1 MIKAKELTNIVVT
14 LLVLG
19 AAFSLY
25 LGAQHRTSIQAPA
38 FIYDEVVV
46 RKSAANTIT
55 KTMPKAIPIPQAVPP
70 AETAAPII
78 PPSIISQTL
87 PEYPSSALEKGI
99 EGVVMVQAF
108 VGLNGKA
115 EKVEIKVSSGDLELD
130 ASAIKAVSQWS
141 FNPAAQAGAPVASW
155 FEVPIRFT
163 LK

>member
-1 MIKAKELTNIVVT
+1 MTKAKELTNIVVT

-19 AAFSLY
+19 AAFPLY
-25 LGAQHRTSIQAPA
+25 LGAQHRASVNAPA

-46 RKSAANTIT
+46 QKPAANTVT
-55 KTMPKAIPIPQAVPP
+55 KAMPKAIPIPQAVPP

-78 PPSIISQTL
+78 PPSIISQTW
-87 PEYPSSALEKGI
+87 PEYPASALEKGI

-115 EKVEIKVSSGDLELD
+115 EKVEVKVTSGDPELD
-130 ASAIKAVSQWS
+130 ASAVKAVSQWS
-141 FNPAAQAGAPVASW
+141 FNPAAQAGAAVASW

-163 LK
+163 IK